1 MYNHNTAHEAHVIA
15 YAMHALDALTDTGD
29 VIESPATFVGEKV
42 YATRSPERREMH
54 TEEGIGYRLYRDL
67 DARGTESHGR
77 DSAEPTTALGDSIMD
92 PDLLGMY
99 RATVT
104 EARMADRTRAV
115 EAAGGTLDTRKR
127 ARKTTAKRQT
137 RAQRAAAIRE
147 RRESGEMTPRFPDDS
162 ENLAEARALRAE
174 VARERNLEDYSNNR

>member
-15 YAMHALDALTDTGD
+15 FYAHDLTLLVETGD
-29 VIESPATFVGEKV
+29 VVEGSTAAVGSKI
-42 YATRSPERREMH
+42 YAVRSPERREMF
-54 TEEGIGYRLYRDL
+54 TDEGIGYRHDRDL
-67 DARGTESHGR
+67 DARGTESHTRGPE
-77 DSAEPTTALGDSIMD
+77 APTTALGDSIMD

-104 EARMADRTRAV
+104 EARMADRTRAA

-147 RRESGEMTPRFPDDS
+147 RR
-162 ENLAEARALRAE
+162 A
-174 VARERNLEDYSNNR
+174 

>member
-15 YAMHALDALTDTGD
+15 YAMHALEALTATGD
-29 VIESPATFVGEKV
+29 VIEDPATFVGGKI
-42 YATRSPERREMH
+42 YAPRSPERREMH
-54 TEEGIGYRLYRDL
+54 TEEGIGYRYCRDL
-67 DARGTESHGR
+67 DARGTESHGNAGGR
-77 DSAEPTTALGDSIMD
+77 GPEAPTTALGDSIMD

-127 ARKTTAKRQT
+127 ARKTTAKRQS
-137 RAQRAAAIRE
+137 RAQRAADIRA
-147 RRESGEMTPRFPDDS
+147 RR
-162 ENLAEARALRAE
+162 A
-174 VARERNLEDYSNNR
+174 